1 MMGGK
6 IWMESEVGKG
16 TQFHF
21 TTRMGRRGEVM
32 ALGTVAPP
40 EILRGVKVLV
50 VDDNRTNR
58 RILEG
63 MLRRWE
69 MNMTSVEGGEEALEE
84 LSEAQRA
91 GKSVRAYLDRHAHAE
106 DGWLRTGRANPEAA

>member
-1 MMGGK
+1 M
-6 IWMESEVGKG
+6 GKG

-21 TTRMGRRGEVM
+21 TVPFKSSEKK
-32 ALGTVAPP
+32 AQIGTIAPP

-69 MNMTSVEGGEEALEE
+69 MKMKSVESGEEALAE
-84 LSEAQRA
+84 LSA
-91 GKSVRAYLDRHAHAE
+91 GR
-106 DGWLRTGRANPEAA
+106 EAARTVSH